1 MLKQS
6 HHLKWL
12 NAVYSGEM
20 VKCHESE
27 TESAQAHIL
36 FDF

>member
-27 TESAQAHIL
+27 SLLKLTYFST
-36 FDF
+36 FP